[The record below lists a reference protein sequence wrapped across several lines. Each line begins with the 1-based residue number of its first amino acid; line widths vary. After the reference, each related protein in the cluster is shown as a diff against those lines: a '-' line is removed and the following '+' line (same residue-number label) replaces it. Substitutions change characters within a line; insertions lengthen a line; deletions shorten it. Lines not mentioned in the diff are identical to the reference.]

1 MDFIN
6 KVEKTVTA
14 KGQMLMDKAKEAAEI
29 ASLKGQI
36 STCEEIIKKNYAE
49 IGRLYYE
56 NFGEEPQELFA
67 KQCRAIQNAKK
78 GAEELEQKIKDIKGI

>member
-14 KGQMLMDKAKEAAEI
+14 KGQVLVDKAKEAAEI
-29 ASLKGQI
+29 ASLRSQI
-36 STCEEIIKKNYAE
+36 GTCEEVIKKNYAE

-56 NFGEEPQELFA
+56 TFGEEAEEPFL
-67 KQCRAIQNAKK
+67 KNCRAIKNAKR
-78 GAEELEQKIKDIKGI
+78 GVEELEQKIKDIKGI

>member
-6 KVEKTVTA
+6 KVEKTVTE
-14 KGQMLMDKAKEAAEI
+14 KGRMLAGKAKDAAEI
-29 ASLKGQI
+29 ASLKSQI
-36 STCEEIIKKNYAE
+36 GVCEEVMKKNYAE
-49 IGRLYYE
+49 IGRLYFE
-56 NFGEEPQELFA
+56 TFGEEPQELFS